1 MEGKPVLWRNTAPRD
16 VLLSR
21 EYLSKGNDEG
31 LSYVLPGE
39 KAPTQIG
46 QHKDQ
51 QAEKWLVCL
60 KKKVRDGGW

>member
-1 MEGKPVLWRNTAPRD
+1 MLWMNKAPRD

-21 EYLSKGNDEG
+21 EYLSKGNNEG

-46 QHKDQ
+46 QHKDP
-51 QAEKWLVCL
+51 QAEK
-60 KKKVRDGGW
+60 